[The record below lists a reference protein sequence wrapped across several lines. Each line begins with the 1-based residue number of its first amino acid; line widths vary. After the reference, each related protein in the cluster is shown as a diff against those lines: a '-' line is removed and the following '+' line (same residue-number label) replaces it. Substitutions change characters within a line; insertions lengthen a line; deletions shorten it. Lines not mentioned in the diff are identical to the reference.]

1 MNVETVR
8 YRPRRRGGGGGM
20 KWLVVASGLAA
31 MIIVIWV
38 GWQRLAPNDTVVK
51 PDYGAEH
58 PLLYDGKPV
67 QNGALIDGDRIRIPI
82 AFVQNQLGLKEEVYY
97 ESKTGSIVLTTANKV
112 LRMQTNT
119 LTAKLNKQPY
129 QLRVAAQVVDKVAY
143 IPVEPLQ
150 ELFGLQIE
158 HDAAQNLVTVLT
170 AGDTIQL
177 GAKPKGELT
186 IRRGPSIKEP
196 IYERVA
202 AGAEV
207 RIWGEEKHWYLVQSR
222 DGTVGYA
229 DKSAIALTKREQ
241 LKPLKDEPVFPAW
254 KAVGSKINLTWEAV
268 YAKAP
273 DPAVMNT
280 LDGVNVV
287 APTWFELLD
296 GSGSIKGKADMAYVS
311 RAHQQNMQVWAVFS
325 NGFEPDRTT
334 KALASAATRLKMI
347 QQLAAFA
354 QMYKLQGINLDFENI
369 YTADKANLVQFVRE
383 LTPYMH
389 EMGVVVSIDVTPKS
403 NSEMWSL
410 YFDREA
416 LGKVVD
422 YMMIMAYDEHWAS
435 SPVAGSV
442 ASLPW
447 TEQAVKKILT
457 EDQVPP
463 GKVVL
468 GMPLYTRQWTEK
480 KDQSGKTVVTSK
492 TLGMEAVQN
501 IIKQRGLK
509 PTFDEQAGQRYVE
522 FEQDGAKQRIWIED
536 GLSMK
541 ARIALVKKYKLAGA
555 ATWQRQFQSDD
566 IWGVI
571 HQSLTTLP

>member
-1 MNVETVR
+1 METVR
-8 YRPRRRGGGGGM
+8 YRSRRRNGGGL

-31 MIIVIWV
+31 MIIVIWL
-38 GWQRLAPNDTVVK
+38 GWQRLTPNNTVIK
-51 PDYGAEH
+51 PDYGEEH
-58 PLLYDGKPV
+58 PLLYHGEVIP
-67 QNGALIDGDRIRIPI
+67 NGALIDGEQVRIPI
-82 AFVQNQLGLKEEVYY
+82 SFVQDRLGLKEEVYY

-129 QLRVAAQVVDKVAY
+129 ELRIAAEVVNKVAY
-143 IPVEPLQ
+143 IPVEPL
-150 ELFGLQIE
+150 ETLFGIHVE
-158 HDAAQNLVTVLT
+158 YDAAQNIVTVLA
-170 AGDTIQL
+170 AGDAVQL
-177 GAKPKGELT
+177 GAKPKGEMT
-186 IRRGPSIKEP
+186 VRRGPSIKEP

-202 AGAEV
+202 GTKEV
-207 RIWGEEKHWYLVQSR
+207 RIWGEKDDWYLVQSS
-222 DGTVGYA
+222 DGIVGYA
-229 DKSAIALTKREQ
+229 DKSSIALTQVEQ
-241 LKPLKDEPVFPAW
+241 IKPLKDEPVYPAW

-268 YAKAP
+268 YTKTP
-273 DPAVMNT
+273 NPASIGD
-280 LDGVNVV
+280 LAGVNVV
-287 APTWFELLD
+287 SPTWFELLD
-296 GSGSIKGKADMAYVS
+296 GSGNVKSKADMAYVNW
-311 RAHQQNMQVWAVFS
+311 AHQQNMQVWASFS

-347 QQLAAFA
+347 QQMAAFA

-422 YMMIMAYDEHWAS
+422 YMMVMAYDEHWAA
-435 SPVAGSV
+435 SPVSGSV

-447 TEQAVKKILT
+447 TEQSVKKILI
-457 EDQVPP
+457 EDNVPP
-463 GKVVL
+463 GKLVL

-480 KDQSGKTVVTSK
+480 KDKDGKIVVTSK

-501 IIKQRGLK
+501 LIKQRGLK
-509 PTFDEQAGQRYVE
+509 PVYDANSGQRYVE
-522 FEQDGAKQRIWIED
+522 YTQDGALQRIWIED
-536 GLSMK
+536 SLSVK
-541 ARIALVKKYKLAGA
+541 ARIALVKKYHLAGA

-566 IWGVI
+566 IWGII
-571 HQSLTTLP
+571 HQSLTQLP